1 MKRHVQLP
9 GVRKWSGDDLLEL
22 QGENLKVLD
31 GYFSQGG
38 NCVLCGCEMGETSI
52 AAGIVTLGGKVMAF
66 DGAVNVEMFPAYL
79 VPSKTD
85 ITREY
90 LDDVVRNIAEQYK
103 ALLVYLKPEE
113 GDYIE
118 IGENTITYWEKINP
132 RWRQDIEE
140 ALRRLKRNDDSFALT
155 LIEINEKLKKI
166 PTKLS
171 QLENDNHTVQ
181 DALYV
186 HTDNS
191 YTTPEKE
198 KLAGIEKEA
207 NKTIVDAALSESST
221 NPVQNRVVAAALK
234 NARLSVPTLPA
245 VPTDS
250 TLTYVENNKTLS
262 FSIGQFCRVYDSAAA
277 WYVFY
282 QLYDITAAKKA
293 DWRLVS
299 FESSTFA
306 EVVKINV
313 VSNQGI
319 SDTSILGVVITV
331 KYGNKQIV
339 KIWGG
344 TELPVMIPYGTS
356 YQVIAGTLDCYQK
369 PATQTYTAVGGNSR
383 GVTLTYSTEKVSI
396 SLSLS
401 VSDGVDCSEQVIKV
415 INTANS
421 SILFSG
427 KGEKAIVKIPYGIRY
442 KIVVSPL
449 AGYTTPAEQTFTAGI
464 IARNVNIVY
473 QQLPESILTFN
484 KLIIEPANITGD
496 NQGVI
501 AKLLSKYRRCLCKKT
516 ANGEVTIRYLYADNS
531 NYYDDGTPAKLDGT
545 EGDVMVDFPEFYY
558 KYEFVDINKFRYHIS
573 PTNLDGS
580 YKHIPRSLVG
590 VYKAF
595 MENNKLYSRSGVQ
608 PVVSRVFT
616 DFKSYVTAR
625 GTGYRL
631 IDFQQHCIIALML
644 YAKYKTRDLQSVIGY
659 DTITYGA
666 VTGTTNP
673 KGNHDTN
680 TSKAN
685 GWTTAL
691 GLEGPLGGLYEFM
704 DGVSGQGDKWFIT
717 DPDGVIRSYERGN
730 AYSRG
735 WIANVA
741 AETGPF
747 FDMIPTNFTGSET
760 THYADYAQAK
770 SSTEAECY
778 LRAGDGKKFEGGA
791 ASIYSQT
798 THVHSGSYAS
808 RLAFRG
814 IIREATSVNAFKAL
828 PLL

>member
-79 VPSKTD
+79 IPSKTD

-118 IGENTITYWEKINP
+118 IGKNTITYWEKINP

-140 ALRRLKRNDDSFALT
+140 ALRRLKQNDDSFVLT
-155 LIEINEKLKKI
+155 LVEINKKLKKI

-221 NPVQNRVVAAALK
+221 NPVQNKVVAAALK

-262 FSIGQFCRVYDSAAA
+262 FSIGQFCRVYDSAAS

-313 VSNQGI
+313 VSNQGV
-319 SDTSILGVVITV
+319 SDTNILGAVITV

-344 TELPVMIPYGTS
+344 SALSVMIPLGTP
-356 YQVIAGTLDCYQK
+356 YQVIAGALDCYQT

-383 GVTLTYSTEKVSI
+383 GATLTYNTEKVSI

-401 VSDGVDCSEQVIKV
+401 VSDGIDCSEQVIKV

-427 KGEKAIVKIPYGIRY
+427 KGEKAIVKIPYGVRY

-449 AGYTTPAEQTFTAGI
+449 AGYTTPAEQSFTAGAI
-464 IARNVNIVY
+464 GRNVNIVY
-473 QQLPESILTFN
+473 QQMPNGIVSFC
-484 KLIIEPANITGD
+484 KLIFVPENITIK
-496 NQGVI
+496 NERI
-501 AKLLSKYRRCLCKKT
+501 ITKLLAKYRRCLCKKT
-516 ANGEVTIRYLYADNS
+516 ANGEVSICYLDKDNS
-531 NYYDDGTPAKLDGT
+531 NFYHDGTPAKLDGT

-558 KYEFVDINKFRYHIS
+558 KYEKIDNDNFRYHFAFS
-573 PTNLDGS
+573 NLDGS
-580 YKHIPRSLVG
+580 YKYVPRSLLG
-590 VYKAF
+590 AYKSYQTG
-595 MENNKLYSRSGVQ
+595 NKLYSRSGVI
-608 PVVSRVFT
+608 PTPSISFN
-616 DFKSYVTAR
+616 DFSNYARAR
-625 GTGYRL
+625 GAGYQL
-631 IDFQQHCIIALML
+631 IDFQQHCVIAFML
-644 YAKYKTRDLQSVIGY
+644 FAKYRTRDPNTFLGRGGA
-659 DTITYGA
+659 TYMPA
-666 VTGTTNP
+666 SVTGTTN
-673 KGNHDTN
+673 KNGNNDTVDEK
-680 TSKAN
+680 SSYVN
-685 GWTTAL
+685 GL
-691 GLEGPLGGLYEFM
+691 GIEGVTGGVYEFVQ
-704 DGVSGQGDKWFIT
+704 GVSVQDSVWTIT
-717 DPDGVIRSYERGN
+717 DPDGTKRIIN
-730 AYSRG
+730 AYPSTG
-735 WIANVA
+735 YITNIA
-741 AETGPF
+741 AENGPF
-747 FDMIPTNFTGSET
+747 FDVVPIGVGGSTTTYYTDLYSRTTGGP
-760 THYADYAQAK
+760 H
-770 SSTEAECY
+770 CL
-778 LRAGDGKKFEGGA
+778 LRASCSNGGDTGVTYSMASNGVGGGP
-791 ASIYSQT
+791 SMVT
-798 THVHSGSYAS
+798 
-808 RLAFRG
+808 RLSFRG
-814 IIREATSVNAFKAL
+814 VIREASSVNAFKAL